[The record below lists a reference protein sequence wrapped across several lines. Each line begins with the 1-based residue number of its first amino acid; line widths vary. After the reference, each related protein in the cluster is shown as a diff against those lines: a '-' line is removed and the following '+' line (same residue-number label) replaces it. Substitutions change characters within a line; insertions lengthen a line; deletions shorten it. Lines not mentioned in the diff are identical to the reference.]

1 MGLNKKNKTLLWV
14 ILAVGGIIML
24 KRDQPTDRKAR
35 VIAIAKR
42 ELETWGGRKETD
54 PAMYP
59 RLMAYW
65 RAAGLS
71 SEEAKSAIDR
81 RAYWSAAFVNY
92 VLKEAGAPYLPSP
105 SHVGYLA
112 AAKRAGRL
120 YPANSK
126 SPQPGNIVCFE
137 RDNSGVNW
145 ANVDDGTFKAAHCDV
160 VTAKSGNAITVVGG
174 NVSDSVTQRRF
185 VLQNGL
191 LTSAFAV
198 MEV

>member
-1 MGLNKKNKTLLWV
+1 
-14 ILAVGGIIML
+14 ML
-24 KRDQPTDRKAR
+24 RRERSTERNAIT
-35 VIAIAKR
+35 IAQR
-42 ELETWGGRKETD
+42 ELATWGGRKETD

-65 RAAGLS
+65 QAAGLS
-71 SEEAKSAIDR
+71 PTEAADAIHR

-92 VLKEAGAPYLPSP
+92 VLKEAGAAYLPSP

-120 YPANSK
+120 YPASSQ

-145 ANVDDGTFKAAHCDV
+145 ANVDDGNFRAAHCDI
-160 VTAKSGNAITVVGG
+160 VTAKSGNVITVVGG

-185 VLQNGL
+185 ILQNGL
-191 LTSAFAV
+191 LTNAFAV

>member
-1 MGLNKKNKTLLWV
+1 MGLNKHKALLWV
-14 ILAVGGIIML
+14 ILAVGIIIMI

-65 RAAGLS
+65 QAAGLS
-71 SEEAKSAIDR
+71 PVDAADAIRR
-81 RAYWSAAFVNY
+81 RAYWSAAFINY
-92 VLKEAGAPYLPSP
+92 VLAKAGVPYLPSP

-137 RDNSGVNW
+137 RDGSGVSW
-145 ANVDDGTFKAAHCDV
+145 ENVDDGRFRAAHCDV
-160 VTAKSGNAITVVGG
+160 VISNNGNNINVIGG
-174 NVSDSVTQRRF
+174 NVSDSVTQRQF

-191 LTSAFAV
+191 LTNAFAV